1 MSRACLL
8 RSDLGVSG
16 FLRRTSTPAAPIQ
29 FRGVAVLAIFVGVQI
44 LDAMLTWNG
53 LERWGTAAEG
63 NPILSFYISFFGAA
77 PTLGVAKGLA
87 MCGGGLLC
95 FKSRYVILSI
105 LTVVYIIG
113 AVVPWLWLL
122 SA

>member
-1 MSRACLL
+1 MPLAITSR
-8 RSDLGVSG
+8 VSAAAG
-16 FLRRTSTPAAPIQ
+16 RLVTRETPHV
-29 FRGVAVLAIFVGVQI
+29 RGIAVLVVFVGVQI
-44 LDAMLTWNG
+44 LDALLTWNG
-53 LERWGTAAEG
+53 LKRFGMAAEG

-77 PTLGVAKGLA
+77 PALGVAKGLA

-95 FKSRYVILSI
+95 FKSRYVILSV
-105 LTVVYIIG
+105 LTVVYIVG

>member
-1 MSRACLL
+1 MSG
-8 RSDLGVSG
+8 SLGR
-16 FLRRTSTPAAPIQ
+16 LSTRDTPIHI
-29 FRGVAVLAIFVGVQI
+29 RGVVVLVIFIGVQI
-44 LDAMLTWNG
+44 LDALLTWNG
-53 LERWGTAAEG
+53 LKRFGPAAEG
-63 NPILSFYISFFGAA
+63 NPILSFYMSFFGAA

-95 FKSRYVILSI
+95 LKSRYVILSI
-105 LTVVYIIG
+105 LTLVYIVG